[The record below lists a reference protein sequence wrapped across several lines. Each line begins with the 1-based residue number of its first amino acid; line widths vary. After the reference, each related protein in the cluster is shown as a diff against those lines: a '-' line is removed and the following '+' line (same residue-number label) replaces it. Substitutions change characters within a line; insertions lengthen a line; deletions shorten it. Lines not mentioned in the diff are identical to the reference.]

1 MKKKYI
7 VSSHANYFIIL
18 LTLSQSKS
26 IKESN
31 LYIYIYIWTN
41 RREIE
46 HGLVNVR
53 HFVLCDRDLAKLQNN
68 RGVLLI

>member
-31 LYIYIYIWTN
+31 LYIYIYGQIEEKSNTVSLTSGILFYAIVIWQSYK
-41 RREIE
+41 II
-46 HGLVNVR
+46 VAS
-53 HFVLCDRDLAKLQNN
+53 F
-68 RGVLLI
+68 

>member
-1 MKKKYI
+1 M
-7 VSSHANYFIIL
+7 IL

-31 LYIYIYIWTN
+31 IYIYIGIN

-53 HFVLCDRDLAKLQNN
+53 HFVLCDRDLASYEII
-68 RGVLLI
+68 VASLI

>member
-31 LYIYIYIWTN
+31 LYIYIYIYGQ
-41 RREIE
+41 IE
-46 HGLVNVR
+46 EKSNTVSLTSGILFYAIVIWQSYKIIVAS
-53 HFVLCDRDLAKLQNN
+53 F
-68 RGVLLI
+68 

>member
-18 LTLSQSKS
+18 LTLSQSKL

-31 LYIYIYIWTN
+31 LYIYYGQIEEKSNTVSLTSGILFYAIVIWQSYK
-41 RREIE
+41 II
-46 HGLVNVR
+46 VAS
-53 HFVLCDRDLAKLQNN
+53 F
-68 RGVLLI
+68 

>member
-31 LYIYIYIWTN
+31 LYIYMDKSKRN
-41 RREIE
+41 RTQS
-46 HGLVNVR
+46 H
-53 HFVLCDRDLAKLQNN
+53 
-68 RGVLLI
+68 

>member
-7 VSSHANYFIIL
+7 VSSQANYFIIL

-31 LYIYIYIWTN
+31 LYIYIWTN

>member
-31 LYIYIYIWTN
+31 LYIYIYGQIEEKSNTVSLTSGILFYAIVIWQSYK
-41 RREIE
+41 II
-46 HGLVNVR
+46 VA
-53 HFVLCDRDLAKLQNN
+53 FF
-68 RGVLLI
+68 